1 MKSSGSLLFSGTNGT
16 GLAALKG
23 DSASSVRAFLDGFG
37 VHWAFVEL
45 DPGRVME
52 REAAGKASACVCVDL
67 MHAC

>member
-1 MKSSGSLLFSGTNGT
+1 
-16 GLAALKG
+16 LKG